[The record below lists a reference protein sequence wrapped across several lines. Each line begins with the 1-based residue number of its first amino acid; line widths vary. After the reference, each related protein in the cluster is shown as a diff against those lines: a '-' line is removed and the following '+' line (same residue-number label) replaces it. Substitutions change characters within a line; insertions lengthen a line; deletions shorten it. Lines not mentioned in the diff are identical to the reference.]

1 MFKYRYGATIA
12 ATLGVYAMMWG
23 FLGIDK
29 DNNDFTRKDANTF
42 RNVAFISLGVG
53 GFCSFIFHL
62 IVKFESQVET
72 EDVID
77 REVSNIQRDEE
88 DLEGILSEENCDENL
103 DDNDVTVGPLQT
115 TNHVENGVLPS
126 YETQTSVKK
135 FMKLLDWF
143 FEPQLY
149 QVALLYMC
157 TRLFVNLSQSYMPMY
172 LNVTLQLPQMYVAI
186 IPSVMYVS
194 GIFMAIVTKTVSKR
208 LGKKFAY
215 GISCLLGGSGC
226 LWIHY
231 GE

>member
-1 MFKYRYGATIA
+1 
-12 ATLGVYAMMWG
+12 MWG
-23 FLGIDK
+23 YLGIDK
-29 DNNDFTRKDANTF
+29 DNNDFTWNDRNTF
-42 RNVAFISLGVG
+42 RNVALISLGVG

-72 EDVID
+72 EDVSN
-77 REVSNIQRDEE
+77 REVPNSDSDEE
-88 DLEGILSEENCDENL
+88 DHESILNIENCDENL
-103 DDNDVTVGPLQT
+103 DDSDVTVGPLQRN
-115 TNHVENGVLPS
+115 NHAEDGAPPTI
-126 YETQTSVKK
+126 ETQTSVKR

-143 FEPQLY
+143 SEPQLY

-226 LWIHY
+226 LWINF

>member
-1 MFKYRYGATIA
+1 
-12 ATLGVYAMMWG
+12 MWG

-53 GFCSFIFHL
+53 GLCSFIFHL

-72 EDVID
+72 DD
-77 REVSNIQRDEE
+77 VSNREIPNLDCDGE
-88 DLEGILSEENCDENL
+88 DHESILSIENCDENL
-103 DDNDVTVGPLQT
+103 DDNDVTVGPLQRN
-115 TNHVENGVLPS
+115 NHVENGGNPS
-126 YETQTSVKK
+126 LETQTSVKK

-143 FEPQLY
+143 LEPQLY

-194 GIFMAIVTKTVSKR
+194 GIFMAIIIKTVSKR

-226 LWIHY
+226 LWMHY

>member
-1 MFKYRYGATIA
+1 
-12 ATLGVYAMMWG
+12 MWG

-29 DNNDFTRKDANTF
+29 DNNDFTWNDRNTF
-42 RNVAFISLGVG
+42 RNVALISLGVG

-72 EDVID
+72 DD
-77 REVSNIQRDEE
+77 VSNREIPNLDCDEE
-88 DLEGILSEENCDENL
+88 DHESILSIENCDENL
-103 DDNDVTVGPLQT
+103 DDNDVTVGPLQRN
-115 TNHVENGVLPS
+115 NHVENGGNPS
-126 YETQTSVKK
+126 LETQTSVKK

-143 FEPQLY
+143 LEPQLY

-194 GIFMAIVTKTVSKR
+194 GIFMAIIIKTVSKR

>member
-1 MFKYRYGATIA
+1 
-12 ATLGVYAMMWG
+12 MWG

-53 GFCSFIFHL
+53 GLCSFIFHL

-72 EDVID
+72 DD
-77 REVSNIQRDEE
+77 VSNREIPNLDCDEE
-88 DLEGILSEENCDENL
+88 DHESILSIENCDENL
-103 DDNDVTVGPLQT
+103 DDNDVTVGPLQRN
-115 TNHVENGVLPS
+115 NHVENGGNPS
-126 YETQTSVKK
+126 LETQTSVKK
-135 FMKLLDWF
+135 LMKLLDWF
-143 FEPQLY
+143 LEPQLY

-194 GIFMAIVTKTVSKR
+194 GIFMAIIIKTVSKR

-226 LWIHY
+226 LWMHY

>member
-1 MFKYRYGATIA
+1 
-12 ATLGVYAMMWG
+12 MWG

-53 GFCSFIFHL
+53 GLCSFIFHL

-72 EDVID
+72 DD
-77 REVSNIQRDEE
+77 VSNREIPNLDCDAE
-88 DLEGILSEENCDENL
+88 DHESILSIENCDENL
-103 DDNDVTVGPLQT
+103 DDNDVTVGPLQRN
-115 TNHVENGVLPS
+115 NHVENGGNPS
-126 YETQTSVKK
+126 LETQTSVKK

-143 FEPQLY
+143 LEPQLY

-194 GIFMAIVTKTVSKR
+194 GIFMAIIIKTVSKR

-226 LWIHY
+226 LWMHY

>member
-1 MFKYRYGATIA
+1 
-12 ATLGVYAMMWG
+12 MWG

-53 GFCSFIFHL
+53 GLCSFIFHL
-62 IVKFESQVET
+62 IVKFESQGEA
-72 EDVID
+72 DD
-77 REVSNIQRDEE
+77 VSNREIPNLDCDEE
-88 DLEGILSEENCDENL
+88 DHQSILSVENCDENL
-103 DDNDVTVGPLQT
+103 DDNDVTVGPLQRN
-115 TNHVENGVLPS
+115 NHVENGGNPS
-126 YETQTSVKK
+126 LETQTSVKK

-143 FEPQLY
+143 LEPQLY

-194 GIFMAIVTKTVSKR
+194 GIFMAIIIKTVSKR

-226 LWIHY
+226 LWMHY

>member
-1 MFKYRYGATIA
+1 
-12 ATLGVYAMMWG
+12 MWG

-29 DNNDFTRKDANTF
+29 DNNDFTWNDRNTF
-42 RNVAFISLGVG
+42 RNVALISLGVG

-72 EDVID
+72 DD
-77 REVSNIQRDEE
+77 VSNREIPNLDCDEE
-88 DLEGILSEENCDENL
+88 DHESILSIENCDENL
-103 DDNDVTVGPLQT
+103 DDNDVTVGPLQRN
-115 TNHVENGVLPS
+115 NHVENGGNPS
-126 YETQTSVKK
+126 LETQTSVKK

-143 FEPQLY
+143 LEPQLY

-194 GIFMAIVTKTVSKR
+194 GIFMAIIIKTVSKR

-226 LWIHY
+226 LWMHY